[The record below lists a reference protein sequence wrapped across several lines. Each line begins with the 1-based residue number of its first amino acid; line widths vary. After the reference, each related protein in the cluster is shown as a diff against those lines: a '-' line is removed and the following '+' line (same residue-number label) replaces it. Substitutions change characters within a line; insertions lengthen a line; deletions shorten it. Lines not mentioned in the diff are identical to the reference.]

1 MSRSGSR
8 RSASALVQSSRWTD
22 TPFPRVMKPMM
33 ASPGTG
39 VQQRATLTHTSS
51 VPTTTTPGSP
61 LRTRLRAR
69 DGTVASA
76 RSSLVASSPPSVATS
91 RDTTCWAETFES
103 PTAAK
108 RLSMSE

>member
-1 MSRSGSR
+1 
-8 RSASALVQSSRWTD
+8 
-22 TPFPRVMKPMM
+22 MM

-39 VQQRATLTHTSS
+39 VQQRATLAH
-51 VPTTTTPGSP
+51 VVGADDDDAQVAA
-61 LRTRLRAR
+61 AR
-69 DGTVASA
+69 PAERDSTVASA
-76 RSSLVASSPPSVATS
+76 RSLVASSPPSVATS